1 MKRKLFTSFAGF
13 MCLIMMFAAI
23 PAFAAASGPIV
34 WGSSSTI
41 TDIKTFTDAGPDARG
56 LRPGTFGAEYARMI
70 KLANGDW
77 LAVAAIYDNNGY
89 TKVSWGGTRLQVFR
103 STDNCRTWSLAATI
117 WEDGRDLDN
126 GQLLQLPNGD
136 ILLAM
141 RSVRWQESY
150 QLRVYKSVN
159 GGSNW
164 NFLSTIDENTGAPGA
179 LGNPD
184 KGVYEPHM
192 QLLNDGS
199 VAVMYANEKHVTENP
214 SYSQLISEKISTN
227 GGASWGNEIY
237 VAWDPANAGARPGM
251 PVWTKMTNGQYI
263 VAFEVCGTQN
273 CEIFTKKSTDGKT
286 WASGIGTKV
295 STAQHGGPYILSLGD
310 GRLVLSS
317 NSNVLS
323 LSNDYGTTWYNNDV
337 PAFGNSWWGALYQT
351 GPNEIAMVNSV
362 ERSVGGHNVQVRFGT
377 LTGSYTND
385 FAANDNGWVRYGGTW
400 SVSGGT
406 YNVNSVN
413 ADKSVLTPY
422 PSKMNYTLEGD
433 IKLNNAGQ
441 GSLIFN
447 VTNPSTGAD
456 QQSGYG
462 AGIDSA
468 GLVWLG
474 RFNNGWTQLQSV
486 NTAIAT
492 NTWYHMKVVVSNGN
506 MKVYVGDMATPK
518 ISYNDAVYTGG
529 TIGVRGGFN
538 NSVSFDN
545 ITLN

>member
-1 MKRKLFTSFAGF
+1 

-103 STDNCRTWSLAATI
+103 STDNCRTWSLAATL

-447 VTNPSTGAD
+447 VANPSTGAD